1 MTPQQR
7 EAHLRMLANL
17 PSRTHEWRPVLGD
30 GTSGIKRAVEY
41 QGKVYTSITAL
52 RHELHIGVS
61 KAAKMIERGEVKYV
75 TGEKPKIVNRSPFR
89 RRA

>member
-7 EAHLRMLANL
+7 EAHLRMLATL
-17 PSRTHEWRPVLGD
+17 PSRMHEWRPVLGD

-41 QGKVYTSITAL
+41 HGKIYTSITAL

-61 KAAKMIERGEVKYV
+61 KANRMIERGEVKYV
-75 TGEKPKIVNRSPFR
+75 AGVKPKIVTRTPFR
-89 RRA
+89 RGA